1 MTSSFPTRRSSVLP
15 GQQALAAGF
24 FSQRISVIAV
34 DPSIIACEQS
44 AIGLQLAEIDPV
56 ILALEI
62 MDHAAQDGD
71 DVEFLAVDPRDVRDR
86 KAIAGEIGR
95 HLVLED
101 KTGMDLETLTAAQM
115 DVFKVFEKAGELVD
129 IAE

>member
-1 MTSSFPTRRSSVLP
+1 MVLNP
-15 GQQALAAGF
+15 GEAELPEQQALAAGF

-34 DPSIIACEQS
+34 EPSIIACEQS

-62 MDHAAQDGD
+62 MDHVAQDGD

-95 HLVLED
+95 RSEEHTSELQSL
-101 KTGMDLETLTAAQM
+101 MRISYA
-115 DVFKVFEKAGELVD
+115 VFC
-129 IAE
+129 

>member
-1 MTSSFPTRRSSVLP
+1 MVLNP
-15 GQQALAAGF
+15 GEAELPEQQALAAGF

-34 DPSIIACEQS
+34 EPSIIACEQS

-62 MDHAAQDGD
+62 MDHVAQDGA

-86 KAIAGEIGR
+86 KALAGEIGR
-95 HLVLED
+95 HLVLAD
-101 KTGMDLETLTAAQM
+101 TTGLDLETLSSEERRVGKECVRTCRYRGAPYH
-115 DVFKVFEKAGELVD
+115 
-129 IAE
+129 